1 MYLCAYNQKIKI
13 LNNNTVMSKKWLIAI
28 MGTLT
33 HLMLGTVYAW
43 SFFQTPVAESAGWS
57 NSQAAWA
64 FSLSIF
70 MLGVTSAWAGGKMG
84 KFGPRKM
91 AVTGGILYALGYLI
105 SGYALSIH
113 SLFLLYLGFGIIG
126 GIGLGL
132 AYVTPVATVS
142 AWFTKNQGLA
152 TGMVVMGFGFGAL
165 VMSKILAP
173 FFLNITESNLSTT
186 FYYIG
191 LVMLVVIPLSALSLK
206 LPVDKNAAIGETKV
220 AEPKVSFFKQI
231 FGKSFVVVW
240 LVFVINII
248 AGMIFISF
256 QSPLL
261 QDLLKLQMPSG
272 TDFGSAE
279 VVASLAASG
288 ATLIAVSSIFNGL
301 GRFAWGGFSDKF
313 GRMQTFRLLMVLQA
327 IIFVLL
333 IFISN
338 PIVFSILVCLVLL
351 SYGGAFGVLPSLAKD
366 VYGDKLMASAY
377 GALLTAWGVGGI
389 IGPQIVAFMKDNY
402 ADKAGLYAFIVGG
415 SLLVLGLFVSL
426 LYKPSK

>member
-1 MYLCAYNQKIKI
+1 
-13 LNNNTVMSKKWLIAI
+13 MSKKWLIAI
-28 MGTLT
+28 LGTVT

-43 SFFQTPVAESAGWS
+43 SFFQTPVAESAGWT

-70 MLGVTSAWAGGKMG
+70 MLGVTAAWAGGKMT

-91 AVTGGILYALGYLI
+91 AITGGVLYALGYLI
-105 SGYALSIH
+105 SGYALSH
-113 SLFLLYLGFGIIG
+113 QSLLLLYLGFGFIG

-173 FFLNITESNLSTT
+173 FFLSITGNNLSTT

-206 LPVDKNAAIGETKV
+206 LPHSKEAHTADNLKV
-220 AEPKVSFFKQI
+220 AEPNISFMKDI
-231 FGKSFVVVW
+231 FGRSFVVVW

-261 QDLLKLQMPSG
+261 QDLLKLQMPAD
-272 TDFGSAE
+272 TDFANPQ
-279 VVASLAASG
+279 VIASLAASG

-313 GRMQTFRLLMVLQA
+313 GRIQTFRLLMVLQA
-327 IIFVLL
+327 IIFILL
-333 IFISN
+333 VFVTN
-338 PIVFSILVCLVLL
+338 PIVFSVLVCLVLL
-351 SYGGAFGVLPSLAKD
+351 SYGGGFGVLPSLAKD
-366 VYGDKLMASAY
+366 VYGPKLMASAY

-389 IGPQIVAFMKDNY
+389 IGPQIVAMMKDNY
-402 ADKAGLYAFIVGG
+402 ADKAGLYAFITGGVLLIVG
-415 SLLVLGLFVSL
+415 LLVSFV
-426 LYKPSK
+426 YKESSK